1 MIEFGI
7 VFLFIFFLVL
17 FFILLCLFI
26 YLMIEKYIN
35 NESRKKINELKE
47 TYRLDMFHFLQSGRD
62 EELRPEGSSEKFIAL
77 LELLNEYANVLDS
90 KEIKIRISEY
100 AKKHFTN
107 HVKKEL
113 KKRRWSLRM
122 NALYIIEDFR
132 MAHLKN
138 YLHEL
143 YKKNNLTIAEKSQ
156 ILRMFAK
163 FNDSKLT
170 SYMQKLDP
178 KLSDF
183 SILSILSSMNEE
195 TFEILVEDFVN
206 LEKRTQFMVVETI
219 GKEQLIQYHPL
230 LVKLLEGNEEEM
242 RIRALKAYAN
252 MGAPIDKTQLA
263 EFFTFESWQVRMMA
277 AKVVG
282 KQKLTTY
289 KDRLIEL
296 LSDQEYVVR
305 VEAAKAIIQF
315 KDGIVILKKVIDETE
330 DDFARDMALE
340 WHEKKRVDYY

>member
-1 MIEFGI
+1 MIEVGI
-7 VFLFIFFLVL
+7 VYLFIFFLVL

-26 YLMIEKYIN
+26 YLMIEKYMN
-35 NESRKKINELKE
+35 NDSRKKINELKE
-47 TYRLDMFHFLQSGRD
+47 TYRLDMFHFLQTGKDD
-62 EELRPEGSSEKFIAL
+62 ELSPEGSNEKFIAF
-77 LELLNEYANVLDS
+77 LELLSEYANVLDS
-90 KEIKIRISEY
+90 MEIKQKISKY

-107 HVKKEL
+107 HVEKEL

-122 NALYIIEDFR
+122 NALYMIEDFH
-132 MAHLKN
+132 MEHLKDS
-138 YLHEL
+138 LHEL
-143 YKKNNLTIAEKSQ
+143 YGRNNLTIAEKSQ

-170 SYMQKLDP
+170 SYMQKLDQR
-178 KLSDF
+178 LSDF
-183 SILSILSSMNEE
+183 SILSILSIMNEE

-206 LEKRTQFMVVETI
+206 LDKRTQFMVVETI

-230 LVKLLEGNEEEM
+230 LAKLLESNEEEM
-242 RIRALKAYAN
+242 RIRALKAYSN

-282 KQKLTTY
+282 KQKLTSY
-289 KDRLIEL
+289 KDKLIEL

-305 VEAAKAIIQF
+305 AEAAKAIIQF
-315 KDGIVILKKVIDETE
+315 KDGIDILKQVIDETK